1 MAVHTSLSRSDIE
14 NITSNYNIGNL
25 IFFQGI
31 KEGIENT
38 NYLLST
44 SSDKYIL
51 TIYEERVK
59 NKLLPFY
66 LKIMINSHK
75 RGIKC
80 PLPVQDNNNNVLN
93 KFKKKYYGIF
103 TFIPGVSAKKLD
115 EKQCFA
121 IGKELAKFHIVNKG
135 VHKLHENDFS
145 LSFWNDLYSECKS
158 FINEIIP
165 NSVSIVE
172 EEINFLNHN
181 WPKSLPK
188 GIIHAD
194 LFPDNVL
201 FNDQKK
207 ISGLIDFYFSCYD
220 FLSYDIAILV
230 NSWCFPSNNFK
241 ENLFLNIMYGYESLR
256 KLEKEEKAKF
266 NILLRGASL
275 RFLLTRILDS
285 KKKKKNQ
292 ILEIK
297 DPKDFFKRL
306 LFHRNLEYEF
316 F

>member
-1 MAVHTSLSRSDIE
+1 MT
-14 NITSNYNIGNL
+14 
-25 IFFQGI
+25 
-31 KEGIENT
+31 
-38 NYLLST
+38 
-44 SSDKYIL
+44 
-51 TIYEERVK
+51 
-59 NKLLPFY
+59 
-66 LKIMINSHK
+66 
-75 RGIKC
+75 
-80 PLPVQDNNNNVLN
+80 
-93 KFKKKYYGIF
+93 
-103 TFIPGVSAKKLD
+103 
-115 EKQCFA
+115 
-121 IGKELAKFHIVNKG
+121 
-135 VHKLHENDFS
+135 S

-275 RFLLTRILDS
+275 RFLLTRSDS
-285 KKKKKNQ
+285 KKKNQ

-297 DPKDFFKRL
+297 IPRFLQKIVISSELRI
-306 LFHRNLEYEF
+306 
-316 F
+316 